1 MSDQMN
7 AMFNHSNTFIAL
19 PGGLGTLKEIFHI
32 TSWAQ
37 LHIHHKLIS
46 LLMLMVLMII
56 CCLFLSS
63 CGTGISNIFST
74 TNHNLS
80 CYC

>member
-37 LHIHHKLIS
+37 LHIHHKPIS

-56 CCLFLSS
+56 CCLFFIKLW
-63 CGTGISNIFST
+63 NRNF
-74 TNHNLS
+74 
-80 CYC
+80 